1 MRGRRRGRIRPAVR
15 VAAVDC
21 GTNALKLLVADLDPS
36 AGTQHDLVREL
47 HVTRLG
53 QGVDRTGVL
62 APAAL
67 ARTLAVLDGY
77 AATARRLGVERVR
90 CCATSAAR
98 DARNG
103 AELAA
108 GVRDRLGVTVEV
120 LTGPQEAALSYAGVV
135 RGLQQ
140 VGHQV
145 GLPRADPVL
154 VVDIGGGSTELVLG
168 EGARVLAAAS
178 ADVGA
183 VRLTERYLA
192 DDPPTAAQRDAAA
205 AAADVALTA
214 LAVRPADAR
223 TLVGVSGTAVTV
235 AAHALGLSSLD
246 ADRLHGARVGA
257 ASVRASCAALLAAG
271 VSERRAMPV
280 MHPGRADVIGGGAVV
295 LDRVLAG
302 ALVDELV
309 VSTHDVL
316 DGIAWSLV
324 EAA

>member
-1 MRGRRRGRIRPAVR
+1 
-15 VAAVDC
+15 
-21 GTNALKLLVADLDPS
+21 
-36 AGTQHDLVREL
+36 
-47 HVTRLG
+47 
-53 QGVDRTGVL
+53 VL
-62 APAAL
+62 APVAL

-103 AELAA
+103 RELAV
-108 GVRDRLGVTVEV
+108 GVLDRLGVPVEV

-135 RGLQQ
+135 RGLRQADA
-140 VGHQV
+140 
-145 GLPRADPVL
+145 PAADPML

-183 VRLTERYLA
+183 VRLTERFLA

-205 AAADVALTA
+205 TAADAALSA

-223 TLVGVSGTAVTV
+223 TLVGVSGTAVTI

-246 ADRLHGARVGA
+246 PDRLHGARVGT

-271 VSERRAMPV
+271 VAERRALPV

-302 ALVDELV
+302 ALVAELV

-316 DGIAWSLV
+316 DGIAWSLL
-324 EAA
+324 ERR